1 MTHGRCLGIALLAVA
16 PLAAQPTDSLDAK
29 VRALAHPRFAEREK
43 AARDLEAIGEPA
55 LKALREVARS
65 NDEELRTRAAVV
77 ADRIERSLRSERL
90 LVAPKL
96 ALKFDKTPL
105 GQAVVEFAAKSQRH
119 VVLDKA
125 AVKNPERTVTLD
137 TGEISYWEA
146 VEAFYRAAGLVEDDE
161 PFAAPPP
168 GSGAGPAVRTVRRLQ
183 ASGMTTSIRLIDG
196 ERGPVVADR
205 AICVR
210 ALRPGFG
217 QNHYDDVKGE
227 VTFHLDVDPAP
238 GLAVREIIGIEV
250 RKAITDDGRPL
261 ATAFPTPTP
270 PTDLAYQEAVIIRQ
284 VMIANGNMT
293 IEGMPGMTAQPVTLK
308 TDGLRPT
315 KLAEF
320 QGTVVARVIT
330 PPEPVVT
337 VDNLLRPGTRE
348 VTAGAITV
356 QVKEV
361 TTDAGNRV
369 TVQARVVTRIDMADD
384 DVLAVPIQLKGRVR
398 QFIRINRGGGMSGP
412 PHLPDLKVRDAAGV
426 PIRGLSA
433 QVTNMNFDGTTVVQ
447 DVKLSF
453 DKPATPGDD
462 ALNLVLMGKRPAV
475 VEMPFTLKG
484 VPLP

>member
-1 MTHGRCLGIALLAVA
+1 MTPGRCLGIALLAVA
-16 PLAAQPTDSLDAK
+16 PLAAQPADSLDAK
-29 VRALAHPRFAEREK
+29 VRALAHPRYAEREK

-55 LKALREVARS
+55 LKALREVAGS
-65 NDEELRTRAAVV
+65 NDEELRARAAVV

-105 GQAVVEFAAKSQRH
+105 GQAVVEFSAKSQRH
-119 VVLDKA
+119 VILDKA
-125 AVKNPERTVTLD
+125 AVKNSDRTVTLD
-137 TGEISYWEA
+137 TGEVPYWQA

-168 GSGAGPAVRTVRRLQ
+168 GSGPGPGARAVHRFQGPGVTN
-183 ASGMTTSIRLIDG
+183 SIRLIDG
-196 ERGPVVADR
+196 QPGPVVADR

-210 ALRPGFG
+210 ALRPAFG
-217 QNHYDDVKGE
+217 QNKYDDIKGE

-250 RKAITDDGRPL
+250 RKAVTDDGRPL
-261 ATAFPTPTP
+261 AAAFSAP
-270 PTDLAYQEAVIIRQ
+270 PPAADLGIQEQIILRQ
-284 VMIANGNMT
+284 VMVANGSLMV
-293 IEGMPGMTAQPVTLK
+293 EGMPGTSAQAVTLK
-308 TDGLRPT
+308 TDGLRPK

-348 VTAGAITV
+348 VTAGAITLH
-356 QVKEV
+356 VKEV
-361 TTDAGNRV
+361 TTGSGNRV
-369 TVQARVVTRIDMADD
+369 TVQAKVVTRMDMADD
-384 DVLAVPIQLKGRVR
+384 DVLAVPIQMKGRVQ
-398 QFIRINRGGGMSGP
+398 QFIRINRSRGMSGP
-412 PHLPDLKVRDAAGV
+412 SHLPDLKVRDAAGV

-447 DVKLSF
+447 DVKLTF
-453 DKPATPGDD
+453 EKPATPGDD

-475 VEMPFTLKG
+475 VEMPFTLKDI
-484 VPLP
+484 PLP